1 MLETVLMTEH
11 NIKSHKQELDNP
23 KNPLDLSNW
32 TVSIISE
39 SQFNF
44 LQQMKKT
51 TAYWQVIRMS
61 AKRLK
66 VLLAS
71 QPSLFCDG

>member
-11 NIKSHKQELDNP
+11 NVKSHHQELDNP

-39 SQFNF
+39 AQFDI

-51 TAYWQVIRMS
+51 TAFWQMIRMS

-66 VLLAS
+66 AFLAS
-71 QPSLFCDG
+71 QPSLFL

>member
-1 MLETVLMTEH
+1 MIETVLMTEH
-11 NIKSHKQELDNP
+11 NIKSHKQALGNP

-66 VLLAS
+66 AFLAS
-71 QPSLFCDG
+71 PTFPFFDG

>member
-1 MLETVLMTEH
+1 MLRKVLMTEH
-11 NIKSHKQELDNP
+11 NIKSHKQSLDNP

-39 SQFNF
+39 DQFSI

-51 TAYWQVIRMS
+51 TAYWQVVRTS
-61 AKRLK
+61 PKRLK
-66 VLLAS
+66 AFLTS
-71 QPSLFCDG
+71 QPSLF

>member
-1 MLETVLMTEH
+1 MLETVLMSEH

-39 SQFNF
+39 SQFDI

-51 TAYWQVIRMS
+51 SAFWQVIRMS

-66 VLLAS
+66 AFLAS